1 MSQPIASPTAALR
14 QLVELL
20 ATDASAEQYTAVA
33 ARARAAGVGERDLRE
48 IDQAVTTA
56 LGVRQVLRRQRR
68 REAELTALF
77 DTASDLAALRDLDAV
92 LHSIVRRARSLLG
105 TDTAYLTLVDEA
117 AQDTVMR
124 VTDGSVSLA
133 FQQLRLQLGEGLG
146 GLVAQTMRPYASPDY
161 RTDERFQHTES
172 IDHGV
177 LDEGLVAILGVP
189 LLLGSGP
196 AGDRKVIGV
205 LFAADRGPRSFRPDE
220 VALLGSLAAH
230 AAIAID
236 TAKALAEAEAA
247 AAELTEANAVIQE
260 NAAATQRAAEAH
272 DRLTDL
278 VLRGSDVSEVAAAVA
293 EFLGGRLMI
302 FDPRGDALAEA
313 GGAAGAAPPDTE
325 VLLAAVD
332 RARAEGRSVRDG
344 EWWHCAVLTGQELL
358 GSLAFQGRPDLE
370 GPDRRLFER
379 TGTITAL
386 LLLLRRTVAETENRV
401 RGELLTDLL
410 DGSGRDPELLVERGH
425 RLGVDLTRPH
435 LVLVAEAEAEPDG
448 RLTAG
453 AQQYLFGREGL
464 CCEYEQHVVM
474 LLPDDGTEP
483 GRAARA
489 ASEHLAHGL
498 GAPVSVVA
506 AGPCRTP
513 GALPGC
519 YAEGRR
525 CLSALHVLGLTG
537 DGACAA
543 DLGFLGVL
551 LGREQDTAGFVDRVL
566 GPVLEWDERRGTEL
580 IRTLQ
585 AYFAAGGSHVR
596 AKDMLHVH
604 VNTVVQRIDRIAALL
619 GRDWERPDRAL
630 EIQLALRIHLV
641 SRAGRGGG
649 RHDDA
654 PRP

>member
-1 MSQPIASPTAALR
+1 MSRTTLRPTTALR
-14 QLVELL
+14 RLMELL
-20 ATDASAEQYTAVA
+20 TTDASAEEYTAVA
-33 ARARAAGVGERDLRE
+33 ARARADGIDDSDVEE
-48 IDQAVTTA
+48 IDRAVSAA
-56 LGVRQVLRRQRR
+56 LGVRKVLRRQRR

-92 LHSIVRRARSLLG
+92 LHSIVRRARTLLG

-117 AQDTVMR
+117 AQDTFMR
-124 VTDGSVSLA
+124 VTDGSVSVA
-133 FQQLRLQLGEGLG
+133 FQELRLKLGEGLG

-161 RTDERFQHTES
+161 RTDERFQHTET

-189 LLLGSGP
+189 LQLGSGP
-196 AGDRKVIGV
+196 AGNRSVIGV
-205 LFAADRGPRSFRPDE
+205 LFAADRGPRSFSPDE

-236 TAKALAEAEAA
+236 TARALDDAQAA
-247 AAELTEANAVIQE
+247 AAELTEANTVIQDH
-260 NAAATQRAAEAH
+260 ATSMQRAAEAH

-278 VLRGSDVSEVAAAVA
+278 VLRGSEVSEVAAAVA
-293 EFLGGRLMI
+293 EFLGGRLTI
-302 FDPRGDALAEA
+302 FDPRGDVLARAGGAKGSRAPGPEALAEA
-313 GGAAGAAPPDTE
+313 VA
-325 VLLAAVD
+325 
-332 RARAEGRSVRDG
+332 RARAEGRSVRHGDH
-344 EWWHCAVLTGQELL
+344 WYCAVLAGQELL
-358 GSLAFQGRPDLE
+358 GSLAFHGRPDLD

-410 DGSGRDPELLVERGH
+410 DGAGRDPALFTERGH

-435 LVLVAEAEAEPDG
+435 LMLVAECDTDAEG

-464 CCEYEQHVVM
+464 CCEYEQHAVM
-474 LLPDDGTEP
+474 LVPDDGTEP

-489 ASEHLAHGL
+489 AAEHLSQGL
-498 GAPVSVVA
+498 GEPVSVVA
-506 AGPCRTP
+506 AGPCGGP
-513 GALPGC
+513 AALPGF
-519 YAEGRR
+519 YVEARR
-525 CLSALHVLGLTG
+525 CLSAMRVLGLTG

-551 LGREQDTAGFVDRVL
+551 LGKEQDTGGFVERIL

-580 IRTLQ
+580 VRTLQ
-585 AYFAAGGSHVR
+585 AYFAVNGSHIR
-596 AKDMLHVH
+596 AKDLLHVH
-604 VNTVVQRIDRIAALL
+604 VNTVVQRIERIGALL
-619 GRDWERPDRAL
+619 GRDWETPERAL

-641 SRAGRGGG
+641 SQSGRGRTGG
-649 RHDDA
+649 
-654 PRP
+654 